1 MTQMTQGV
9 FLLELDDPN
18 VSKHSELT
26 KYELIL
32 DQLQNLVFVG
42 YDDSND
48 DDKGF
53 FLEICIR

>member
-1 MTQMTQGV
+1 MTQGV